1 MNNDLLNTLIV
12 DGYFDIYNRN
22 GFEFI
27 MKSLNEDNKIY
38 LLDFDGVKKLNDS
51 MGYKSVNDIFKQ
63 TFSKLKDKYKIGRA
77 FSGDEIFIATSDLN
91 DDISLIQ
98 NICKNSGLSFQYIE
112 RVYHKNDNLEILL
125 DQMIDNFH
133 KTK

>member
-63 TFSKLKDKYKIGRA
+63 TFSKLKDKYKIG
-77 FSGDEIFIATSDLN
+77 
-91 DDISLIQ
+91 
-98 NICKNSGLSFQYIE
+98 
-112 RVYHKNDNLEILL
+112 
-125 DQMIDNFH
+125 
-133 KTK
+133 